1 MCQMI
6 NNKQSYQETL
16 SEMRIDNLIGE
27 ISSQAFNQ
35 RIISGKYVQPFREL
49 NQEFID
55 HFLISDKR
63 EQIYAVDGSKIN
75 LGLSMTRYGFE
86 KFKNRPYTTGLISI
100 IYDVKHQVPLE
111 YCLSS
116 SLNERSLFYNQLIR
130 LKTHGSNDI
139 FIFDRG
145 YYSFEMIDR
154 LSNRFQNY
162 IFRVKNNL
170 KIIDSLV
177 RSGRDELVFIK
188 NQHPMRIV
196 RYTINP
202 KNDYQ
207 FIGQSDK
214 IKLKLK
220 TLNVKGKDQTYY
232 LVTSLVDSDKYP
244 LSKLK
249 ELYHRRWSI
258 EEYYKKIKRNLISGT
273 YHSRCHS
280 GLETEFSIQ
289 QTVNLLI
296 RYFSNHINQ
305 HKNYPIN
312 QKITGDLLI
321 NKILPMIVYNQ
332 HDSEFEER
340 IKTIFN
346 ILAKN
351 IIPIRNDR
359 RFERI
364 KIFPVS
370 KHIYQENKYPKIS
383 DH

>member
-1 MCQMI
+1 
-6 NNKQSYQETL
+6 
-16 SEMRIDNLIGE
+16 
-27 ISSQAFNQ
+27 
-35 RIISGKYVQPFREL
+35 
-49 NQEFID
+49 
-55 HFLISDKR
+55 
-63 EQIYAVDGSKIN
+63 
-75 LGLSMTRYGFE
+75 
-86 KFKNRPYTTGLISI
+86 LISI

-258 EEYYKKIKRNLISGT
+258 EDYYKKIKRNLISGT